1 VSIESVNS
9 LFNTKCIYD
18 LTRFTH
24 LEYQDNLSCIVWFSG
39 CNMRCDYCYNKE
51 IVFAKGGNYT
61 YNDILKFL
69 KTRVN
74 LLDAVVL
81 SGGEATS
88 HQLVEFCKAI
98 KKLGFKIKLD
108 TNGTYFKI
116 VKELVEQEVLD
127 FVALDYK
134 APKDKFFKITS
145 SNKYDEFSQTL
156 NFLLKSSI
164 DFEIRTTLHKDL
176 LNTDDIN
183 NIINDLVQ
191 RGYKKNYYIQKFQH
205 TGDNIGNIGLES
217 DSFNNSKLL
226 ESLNIVWR

>member
-1 VSIESVNS
+1 MLGLLIGFIFALLINFISYYFSDKIVLKLYGAKEVSH
-9 LFNTKCIYD
+9 D
-18 LTRFTH
+18 H
-24 LEYQDNLSCIVWFSG
+24 
-39 CNMRCDYCYNKE
+39 
-51 IVFAKGGNYT
+51 
-61 YNDILKFL
+61 
-69 KTRVN
+69 
-74 LLDAVVL
+74 
-81 SGGEATS
+81 
-88 HQLVEFCKAI
+88 
-98 KKLGFKIKLD
+98 KL
-108 TNGTYFKI
+108 YKI

-183 NIINDLVQ
+183 NIIDDLVQ

-205 TGDNIGNIGLES
+205 TSDNIGNIGLES
-217 DSFNNSKLL
+217 DSFDSSKLL
-226 ESLNIVWR
+226 DSLNIVWR